1 MSSDPILSSPNG
13 QQREV
18 YTLVATMLDGLV
30 WEKWCFIDCLLGS
43 SSETKSD
50 LYLDIKAAGT
60 LKCLGIQITTN
71 IFAVHQCN
79 TARAILLSLSRSQIL
94 IITFHFLSFPLF
106 NSCLIG
112 FTIIAWWWWARMFR
126 CMMAWKMNVVPW
138 MSLCLMVPFLIESKP
153 LLYLYFAQG
162 GLLQGWTR
170 IMSKAQKRAFFR
182 NFLPSWPEKKTVS
195 TLIDTLG
202 GWSFI

>member
-138 MSLCLMVPFLIESKP
+138 MSLCLMVPFLIESKTFS
-153 LLYLYFAQG
+153 LSQA
-162 GLLQGWTR
+162 QGWTR
-170 IMSKAQKRAFFR
+170 IMRQGQKRAF
-182 NFLPSWPEKKTVS
+182 
-195 TLIDTLG
+195 
-202 GWSFI
+202 